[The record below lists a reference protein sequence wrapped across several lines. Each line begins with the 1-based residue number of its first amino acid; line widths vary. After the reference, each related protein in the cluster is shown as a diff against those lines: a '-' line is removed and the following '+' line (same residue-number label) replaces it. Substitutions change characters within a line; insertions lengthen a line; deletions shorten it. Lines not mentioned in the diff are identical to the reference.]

1 MQDAYA
7 FLAEDA
13 LHIELVDGK
22 GAAHFACSVVPDPGR
37 PETEAG
43 IRDIELMTI
52 APGAALIDFRAFKSD
67 IAGAKLTLDK
77 IRHGTSFYK
86 FCKNQALASQG
97 GRHVQDVGFGAG
109 GLHIE

>member
-1 MQDAYA
+1 MPYCFAALARARQPGGSLGTHGRNQAGEMQDAYA

-22 GAAHFACSVVPDPGR
+22 GAAHFTCSVVPDPGR

-52 APGAALIDFRAFKSD
+52 APGPP
-67 IAGAKLTLDK
+67 
-77 IRHGTSFYK
+77 
-86 FCKNQALASQG
+86 
-97 GRHVQDVGFGAG
+97 
-109 GLHIE
+109 